1 MPKKCPSCKTD
12 IVRNEGEAAYY
23 CPNRQCPEQ
32 RTRLLEHF
40 VGRGAMD
47 IEGIGEQLARLL
59 MARNLVRDG
68 GDLYALHNRREELI
82 GIERLGEKSV
92 ARVLDNIETSKKR
105 PLSRVLVAL
114 GIRHVGSEVA
124 TALAQQ
130 FGSIDALMT
139 ATANEIAET
148 PGIGR
153 VIGESVVEFFA
164 RDDNRSMVERLRAAG
179 VNLIEAKGAAREG
192 PLSGLTFV
200 VTGRL
205 ERFSRDAAE
214 ALIKANGGAIGS
226 SVTKKTDY
234 LVVGAEAGSKLAKAQ
249 TLGTAVLDENAF
261 VELLAEH
268 GLNV

>member
-1 MPKKCPSCKTD
+1 MPKKCPSCKTE

-59 MARNLVRDG
+59 MARGLVRDG
-68 GDLYALHNRREELI
+68 ADLYALKDRREELI
-82 GIERLGEKSV
+82 GIERLGAKSV
-92 ARVLDNIETSKKR
+92 DRVLANVEASTKR

-124 TALAQQ
+124 AALAQQ
-130 FGSIDALMT
+130 FGSIDGLMT
-139 ATANEIAET
+139 ATAEEIAEA
-148 PGIGR
+148 PGIGP

-164 RDDNRSMVERLRAAG
+164 REENRDMVARLRTAG
-179 VNLIEAKGAAREG
+179 VNLVEEKGAAREG

-205 ERFSRDAAE
+205 ERFSRDGAE
-214 ALIKANGGAIGS
+214 ALIKAHGGAVGS

-234 LVVGAEAGSKLAKAQ
+234 LVAGAEAGSKLAKAEA
-249 TLGTAVLDENAF
+249 LGTAVLDEESF
-261 VELLAEH
+261 VGLLGER
-268 GLNV
+268 GISV